1 MARKTIY
8 CAQAFWSR
16 GGRLEGGE
24 VHQFLNRKRAVE
36 GGQALFTGANGVAV
50 FSVAGYPDIDLWE
63 EPRMLEVFGDVP
75 AIEPD
80 PPPEEIAYFKINC
93 HADGDTWTQIDPLM
107 ERAGEADDA
116 AAQPIRHMRAY
127 R

>member
-8 CAQAFWSR
+8 CAQAFWRR
-16 GGRLEGGE
+16 GGCPQGGE
-24 VHQFLNRKRAVE
+24 VHQFLNRERAVE

-50 FSVAGYPDIDLWE
+50 FSVVGYPDIDLWE

-93 HADGDTWTQIDPLM
+93 GAYGDTWTQIDPLT
-107 ERAGEADDA
+107 EREDAAGEEA
-116 AAQPIRHMRAY
+116 A
-127 R
+127 

>member
-24 VHQFLNRKRAVE
+24 VHQFLNRERAVE

-63 EPRMLEVFGDVP
+63 EPRMLVALGDVP

-80 PPPEEIAYFKINC
+80 PPPDDIAYFKIDC
-93 HADGDTWTQIDPLM
+93 SSAGDIWTQIDPLT
-107 ERAGEADDA
+107 EHAGEADASA
-116 AAQPIRHMRAY
+116 AYPIRHMRAY